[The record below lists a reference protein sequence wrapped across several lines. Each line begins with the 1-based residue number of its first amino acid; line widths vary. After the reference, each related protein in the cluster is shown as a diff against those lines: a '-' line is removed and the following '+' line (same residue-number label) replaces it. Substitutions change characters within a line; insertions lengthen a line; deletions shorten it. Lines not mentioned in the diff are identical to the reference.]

1 MGINDKTLGLTVTT
15 NMTSAGFRDVHDF
28 SFELLLEQGTSGE
41 KGTDNFVNH
50 FKQLE
55 KFNAYLNKD
64 TENRFQRND
73 SDTSWS
79 RNATHDECFLEIRLE
94 TPDPSDKGQVAGQV
108 ALGLGGDNPTLKVGQ
123 LSIQVGGLA
132 NLAQKAGK
140 DADLAVNQVMAHLAD
155 ILTAFVV
162 KTLGETY
169 GIAEESSDGSV
180 GHKIQKA
187 VEKAGDKFFEHEFTK
202 DINGIAEVMEVDMGI
217 DAAGWIPV
225 IGEVISVIQTIR
237 AIIKFLSKKQA
248 IRVMVFNET
257 DKDWVC
263 TVVPKYNIDNV
274 MGEAKQVSIQATSTL
289 TPLESNE
296 AVKMYGCYDVSF
308 SNNSGLKGVGF
319 VIDVNDGQGGG
330 GGIAISIP
338 YTGDNKVLILERK
351 GVLDD
356 NPYPDYWD
364 FDRIHG
370 PDLHTYDDRFGISLG
385 LDAKT
390 GHDHGYHVIARILPN
405 KND

>member
-1 MGINDKTLGLTVTT
+1 MGINDNTFGLTVTT
-15 NMTSAGFRDVHDF
+15 KMTSAGFRDVHDF

-55 KFNAYLNKD
+55 QFNAYLNKD
-64 TENRFQRND
+64 TENRFQSED
-73 SDTSWS
+73 TGTSWS
-79 RNATHDECFLEIRLE
+79 RKATNDGCFLEIRLE
-94 TPDPSDKGQVAGQV
+94 TPDPSNKEQVAGQV

-123 LSIQVGGLA
+123 LSIQVEGLA
-132 NLAQKAGK
+132 YLAQKAGK
-140 DADLAVNQVMAHLAD
+140 DADIAANQVIAYLAD

-162 KTLGETY
+162 KELGETY
-169 GIAEESSDGSV
+169 GIAEESSDGNV
-180 GHKIQKA
+180 GYKIQKA
-187 VEKAGDKFFEHEFTK
+187 VEAAGKKFFEREFK
-202 DINGIAEVMEVDMGI
+202 KNLYGLAEVMEVEMGI
-217 DAAGWIPV
+217 DAAGAIPV
-225 IGEVISVIQTIR
+225 IGEMISFIQAVR
-237 AIIKFLSKKQA
+237 AILKFISKTQTV
-248 IRVMVFNET
+248 RVMIFNET

-263 TVVPKYNIDNV
+263 TMVPKYNIDHV
-274 MGEAKQVSIQATSTL
+274 MGEAKPVSIQATSAL

-296 AVKMYGCYDVSF
+296 VVTMCGCYDVSF
-308 SNNSGLKGVGF
+308 SNYSGLKGLGF

-351 GVLDD
+351 GMLDD
-356 NPYPDYWD
+356 NPYPVYWE

-370 PDLHTYDDRFGISLG
+370 SDLHTYDDRFGISLG